1 MRERTVLRCNDVV
14 NDMRNDNGSRGNG
27 FQPFNPPNRG
37 RQQGGMRQSNF
48 RSEQSMGYDNSSV
61 QFAGNACGFPPCS
74 GCRCECTYYG
84 ATGPTLW
91 GAGMTPDTIPW
102 TLCGAPYYD
111 SVIIY
116 YAVGN

>member
-48 RSEQSMGYDNSSV
+48 GSEQNMGYDNSM

-84 ATGPTLW
+84 ATGPT
-91 GAGMTPDTIPW
+91 GATAPSIYAQQGKCRNHAAFSTLKTIKQP
-102 TLCGAPYYD
+102 L
-111 SVIIY
+111 
-116 YAVGN
+116 